1 MRSSI
6 LGWHK
11 GEEIFRITKP
21 DISGTN
27 SFCHRSDIGTT
38 EERRATMKKEFV
50 VGVTGA
56 SGAIY
61 ARRLLEVLC
70 KDALVHI
77 IISDVARQIATYEG
91 IAFEGFD
98 ATYHAND
105 KLFASIASGSHRYDG
120 MVVIPCSS
128 KTLAAIA
135 NGYADNLITRTADVC
150 LKEHRTCILVTRE
163 MPLSKIHLKNMLAA
177 KEAGATIMPA
187 SPGFYS
193 KPKKIDDLVDMVVA
207 RVLDHLGVEHE
218 LVQRWSGYD
227 A

>member
-1 MRSSI
+1 
-6 LGWHK
+6 
-11 GEEIFRITKP
+11 
-21 DISGTN
+21 
-27 SFCHRSDIGTT
+27 
-38 EERRATMKKEFV
+38 MKKEFV

-56 SGAIY
+56 SGAVY

-70 KDALVHI
+70 REARVHI
-77 IISDVARQIATYEG
+77 IVSEVARQIAAYEG
-91 IAFEGFD
+91 ITFDGFP

-105 KLFASIASGSHRYDG
+105 MLFASIASGSHRFDG

-163 MPLSKIHLKNMLAA
+163 MPLSKIHIRNMLAA
-177 KEAGATIMPA
+177 EDAGATIMPA
-187 SPGFYS
+187 SPGFYHRPETIS
-193 KPKKIDDLVDMVVA
+193 DLVDMVAA
-207 RVLDHLGVEHE
+207 RVLDHLGVENN
-218 LVQRWSGYD
+218 LIQRWSGTD

>member
-1 MRSSI
+1 MR
-6 LGWHK
+6 
-11 GEEIFRITKP
+11 ET
-21 DISGTN
+21 
-27 SFCHRSDIGTT
+27 
-38 EERRATMKKEFV
+38 AMKKEFV

-70 KDALVHI
+70 KDEKVHI
-77 IISDVARQIATYEG
+77 IISDVARQIATYERVS
-91 IAFEGFD
+91 FDGFH

-135 NGYADNLITRTADVC
+135 SGYSDNLITRTADVC

-177 KEAGATIMPA
+177 EEAGATIMPA
-187 SPGFYS
+187 SPGFYH
-193 KPKKIDDLVDMVVA
+193 KPEKIDDLVDMVVA
-207 RVLDHLGVEHE
+207 RVLDHLGVEHT
-218 LVQRWSGYD
+218 LAQRWSGYD

>member
-1 MRSSI
+1 
-6 LGWHK
+6 
-11 GEEIFRITKP
+11 
-21 DISGTN
+21 
-27 SFCHRSDIGTT
+27 
-38 EERRATMKKEFV
+38 MKKEFV

-70 KDALVHI
+70 KDARVHI
-77 IISDVARQIATYEG
+77 IVSEVARQIATHEG
-91 IAFEGFD
+91 VSFDGFH

-105 KLFASIASGSHRYDG
+105 KLFASVASGSHRYDG

-150 LKEHRTCILVTRE
+150 LKEKRTCILVPRE

-177 KEAGATIMPA
+177 QEAGATIMPA
-187 SPGFYS
+187 SPGFYN
-193 KPKKIDDLVDMVVA
+193 KPAVIDDLVDMVVS
-207 RVLDHLGVEHE
+207 RVLDHLGVEND
-218 LVQRWSGYD
+218 LSQRWSGYD